1 MASNPSCMENLP
13 LNKSSD
19 SPIDRSGFNIGT
31 SNKEGTLEILEYD
44 ECLQLLKSSIIG
56 RVGITINA
64 LPVILPVN
72 YLYIKGRILFRTDP
86 GTKLD
91 AALMHCVVAFEV
103 DGIDYEKEEGWSV
116 LAIGHAEV
124 VEDASLER
132 EAIDRGMRP
141 WSGGMKS
148 HTISI
153 TPKLLSGRKIV
164 HETSP
169 ASRL

>member
-1 MASNPSCMENLP
+1 MIL
-13 LNKSSD
+13 
-19 SPIDRSGFNIGT
+19 T
-31 SNKEGTLEILEYD
+31 SNSSYTQDPPLEGFPGDSIDYPSFNLAADSNEGTLEVLEHD
-44 ECLQLLKSSIIG
+44 ECLRLLKSGIVG
-56 RVGITINA
+56 RVGVTINA

-72 YLYIKGRILFRTDP
+72 YIYSDNRILFRTNP

-103 DGIDYEKEEGWSV
+103 DSIDDEREEGWSV

-132 EAIDRGMRP
+132 KAIGEGLRP
-141 WSGGMKS
+141 WAGGMKA

-153 TPKLLSGRKIV
+153 TPKLLSGRKII
-164 HETSP
+164 H
-169 ASRL
+169 